1 MLENRTKYFYIH
13 PVMSVMVT
21 VKSADIFPVGHS
33 QSHLCSFPLFP
44 IPIPKLGLI
53 PIPVVFPLDPRSHWE
68 SNSHGYLHLA
78 VYETTVFMAM

>member
-33 QSHLCSFPLFP
+33 QSHPCSFPLFP
-44 IPIPKLGLI
+44 IPIPKLGSYSHSRGI
-53 PIPVVFPLDPRSHWE
+53 PTGSPFPLGIKFPRLSPLG
-68 SNSHGYLHLA
+68 SL
-78 VYETTVFMAM
+78 